1 MWIQRIFTEGSEPT
15 RRVGSDPDAL
25 GSDPFSQ
32 KRALTPDAFA
42 YVSGDITP
50 RW

>member
-1 MWIQRIFTEGSEPT
+1 MIFRGQSPPA
-15 RRVGSDPDAL
+15 GGADPDGL

-32 KRALTPDAFA
+32 KRALTPNAFA

>member
-1 MWIQRIFTEGSEPT
+1 MAR
-15 RRVGSDPDAL
+15 

-32 KRALTPDAFA
+32 KRALTPNATA